1 MNEHFEFEFNCKK
14 SDLNRL
20 GIDPKSVKCMP
31 NPANSEK
38 ILIFG
43 DRMSK
48 DYELL
53 KKEKTELENE
63 VENLKSQIREMEKHW
78 HEESGKVE
86 AYEFA
91 LSVIFGHANP

>member
-1 MNEHFEFEFNCKK
+1 MIDE
-14 SDLNRL
+14 SDVSTLKEEN
-20 GIDPKSVKCMP
+20 
-31 NPANSEK
+31 
-38 ILIFG
+38 
-43 DRMSK
+43 K
-48 DYELL
+48 DLKARIAEMGKGYEIIR
-53 KKEKTELENE
+53 KEKTELENE

>member
-1 MNEHFEFEFNCKK
+1 MMIDESYVKALEMANEDF
-14 SDLNRL
+14 
-20 GIDPKSVKCMP
+20 
-31 NPANSEK
+31 K
-38 ILIFG
+38 INTN
-43 DRMSK
+43 RMSK

-91 LSVIFGHANP
+91 LSVMLSVIFGHANP